1 MLVKDE
7 PKYWTN
13 KQPRPVDPRKP
24 IMERSKSMAADK
36 PVPMA
41 DAELTIVQDATP
53 TSTEGVAK
61 RTMERTEPILHTV
74 MEWHDPSRQFV
85 PVESYKTDVVP
96 MKRSKSMAA
105 DQPVSKAADTAA
117 ADADI
122 IEKMLPVGKTMPKPA
137 AEADAEKDATVFFA
151 DDETQQWHDNADK
164 RKIDFE
170 ETFLKAAR
178 RSQTPSR
185 TVRRKGELDDA
196 NKAAA
201 DQGSDIFEEY

>member
-24 IMERSKSMAADK
+24 TMERSKSMAADK

-41 DAELTIVQDATP
+41 DAELTIVQDASP

-85 PVESYKTDVVP
+85 P
-96 MKRSKSMAA
+96 MKRSKSMAAGKTVSKAA

-137 AEADAEKDATVFFA
+137 AEPDAEKNATVFFA

-185 TVRRKGELDDA
+185 TVRRKAELDDA